1 MLFYDVTQIAEVT
14 RNGSLSDESDTASG
28 NPGTN
33 NIPQA
38 SGNVNAESVKDSL
51 RLTGLTRLRASR
63 ESTLP
68 KGEGKLGCAFVS
80 LFGAGNGAFLSDPCK
95 AEQIIQRAQSPTAN
109 VQRPCPP
116 LLGRGDRAPQARGG

>member
-51 RLTGLTRLRASR
+51 RLTGLTRCRHSCVMHKKAGRPLGGATAWFYKFSFPSRAIISR
-63 ESTLP
+63 S
-68 KGEGKLGCAFVS
+68 
-80 LFGAGNGAFLSDPCK
+80 
-95 AEQIIQRAQSPTAN
+95 
-109 VQRPCPP
+109 
-116 LLGRGDRAPQARGG
+116 APRSARQFRIPN